1 MFSSSGTACFRNLQI
16 PIAFFP
22 TFSVLQY
29 HSDRLPIFLLC
40 ISICLA
46 SSSSPPG
53 LHPVFDHVSRSLT
66 CALESRLLLLTPIC
80 RSGLQSA
87 FSSIRTYCR
96 IAHSWESCCT
106 RMHGFQSLLSSQ
118 PTSNPFLSAWSLL
131 FPSLFSCFSFRV
143 WYQTYCNSIRDLT
156 WAALSLCN
164 AFFPPFLPLPVP
176 HLLKD
181 YLLREASLTTQGGF
195 SALIST

>member
-1 MFSSSGTACFRNLQI
+1 MYQHLPGLFL
-16 PIAFFP
+16 FP
-22 TFSVLQY
+22 TLSASCFWPCLVLSPVPLSPDCFCWLPFLGQGCSL
-29 HSDRLPIFLLC
+29 HSLVAEPT
-40 ISICLA
+40 A
-46 SSSSPPG
+46 E
-53 LHPVFDHVSRSLT
+53 LHRAAKV
-66 CALESRLLLLTPIC
+66 A
-80 RSGLQSA
+80 A
-87 FSSIRTYCR
+87 
-96 IAHSWESCCT
+96 T

-143 WYQTYCNSIRDLT
+143 WYQIYCNSIRDLT

-181 YLLREASLTTQGGF
+181 YLLREASLTTQSGF